1 MVRAAINTNVG
12 ERSVDCICLVG
23 AVAKASGLLDRSP
36 TELAGD
42 EGWLIVKTGREVEGS
57 AADYPRRGA
66 AERRVNDVG
75 IPQTGQ
81 LSAGLTGKPPFC
93 AGGVDLHSPDRVFVT
108 LSSRGH
114 PR

>member
-42 EGWLIVKTGREVEGS
+42 EGWLIVKSGREVEGS
-57 AADYPRRGA
+57 AADCRRRGA
-66 AERRVNDVG
+66 AELRVDDVG
-75 IPQTGQ
+75 IPESGQ
-81 LSAGLTGKPPFC
+81 VSTSLTRKPPFC
-93 AGGVDLHSPDRVFVT
+93 AGGVDLHSPDRVVV
-108 LSSRGH
+108 LGSSGGH
-114 PR
+114 RR